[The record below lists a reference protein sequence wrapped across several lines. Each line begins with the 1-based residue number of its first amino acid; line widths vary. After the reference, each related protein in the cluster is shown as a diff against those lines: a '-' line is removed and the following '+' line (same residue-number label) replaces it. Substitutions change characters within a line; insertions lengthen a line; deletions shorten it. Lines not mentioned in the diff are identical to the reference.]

1 MTIFNRLNLI
11 LPKISIFAF
20 IILTGL
26 STYLIVQ
33 FCFLPNVQIPTG
45 LTFSSSP
52 IVQSIY
58 IEESSIPSDVDWA
71 IFQSKKVEKTVSS
84 LPLNELYVLRGT
96 FIVDQNHN
104 NIHRKAIIDD
114 LQNNSQLIISEQQ
127 KLADGRKVI
136 EIIDDQVTLMNGT
149 TKETLTLPFVS
160 ISSAIF
166 AMPTANTVPSGTDL
180 TNKFGGKK
188 TGDNEWKFKKD
199 KIMKYYDDL
208 MADPKRLLNLF
219 DSFAPVYNKDR
230 RITGYKIDIKGEKE
244 FINAVGLHNGDYITK
259 VNALRLTNRRRA
271 EYMIGEFIEGR
282 ASSFALEVE
291 RDETP
296 QKLIYR
302 TY

>member
-1 MTIFNRLNLI
+1 M
-11 LPKISIFAF
+11 
-20 IILTGL
+20 
-26 STYLIVQ
+26 IVQ
-33 FCFLPNVQIPTG
+33 FYFSPNVETPTD
-45 LTFSSSP
+45 LTFSSSQR
-52 IVQSIY
+52 VQPLY
-58 IEESSIPSDVDWA
+58 IEESFIPSDVDWA
-71 IFQSKKVEKTVSS
+71 IFQSKKVEKPVST
-84 LPLNELYVLRGT
+84 LPLDQLYVLRGT
-96 FIVDQNHN
+96 FIVDQNHD

-127 KLADGRKVI
+127 ELSDGRKVI
-136 EIIDDQVTLMNGT
+136 EIVDDQVTLLNGT
-149 TKETLTLPFVS
+149 TKEILTLPFVS
-160 ISSAIF
+160 INPDISASTTVD
-166 AMPTANTVPSGTDL
+166 TAKPDTDL

-188 TGDNEWKFKKD
+188 TGNNEWEFKKD

-219 DSFAPVYNKDR
+219 DSFAPVYNEDR
-230 RITGYKIDIKGEKE
+230 KITGYKIDIKGEKE
-244 FINAVGLHNGDYITK
+244 FINAVGLQNGDYITK

-296 QKLIYR
+296 QNLIYR